1 MTKKREPGP
10 FKRIWCKKLRWA
22 TRMLAIVCLMIPSVE
37 GYAQTKR
44 VTLEAR
50 DLPVN
55 EVLRMLG
62 KEYGKEFFFS
72 DTQVDMQQRVSVS
85 LDNVTLD
92 EALQQ
97 IFPGKEVRYE
107 EQDDYV
113 MIVSV
118 RDKEI
123 IKFVRITGTV
133 RDEDNQPLPG
143 VAVLIKGTTVGTAT
157 DINGEYALNLPAG
170 NHTLVFSM
178 LGMKKQEVGYTGQKV
193 LSIKLEKA
201 ITLVDE
207 VVVTGYSTRK
217 VSELTGS
224 MQSFK
229 GEDVKKWSNGGNIM
243 TALRGHTTGLQIT
256 GSSTHPARTAHL
268 CCAGKAQSIQ
278 TIRLAVTRQDL

>member
-1 MTKKREPGP
+1 
-10 FKRIWCKKLRWA
+10 
-22 TRMLAIVCLMIPSVE
+22 MLAIVCLMIPSVE

-118 RDKEI
+118 RDKADAAPVQI
-123 IKFVRITGTV
+123 SGVV
-133 RDEDNQPLPG
+133 RDEGKLPDTQ
-143 VAVLIKGTTVGTAT
+143 AISTPSTSSDSATVRAKHG
-157 DINGEYALNLPAG
+157 
-170 NHTLVFSM
+170 
-178 LGMKKQEVGYTGQKV
+178 
-193 LSIKLEKA
+193 
-201 ITLVDE
+201 
-207 VVVTGYSTRK
+207 
-217 VSELTGS
+217 
-224 MQSFK
+224 
-229 GEDVKKWSNGGNIM
+229 
-243 TALRGHTTGLQIT
+243 
-256 GSSTHPARTAHL
+256 
-268 CCAGKAQSIQ
+268 
-278 TIRLAVTRQDL
+278 